1 MTCRLLG
8 KVWNGSEIERITA
21 PLSAPYTGYA
31 NHTVSSKGIKTAN
44 CGLDGGGVRGLS
56 SLLII
61 KELMKKIKDGDD
73 PIPRP
78 CQYFD
83 MIAGTS
89 TGG

>member
-1 MTCRLLG
+1 LTWKLLG
-8 KVWNGSEIERITA
+8 KAWNGSGIERITA
-21 PLSAPYTGYA
+21 ALSAPFTRY
-31 NHTVSSKGIKTAN
+31 
-44 CGLDGGGVRGLS
+44 LDGGGVRGLS

>member
-1 MTCRLLG
+1 
-8 KVWNGSEIERITA
+8 V
-21 PLSAPYTGYA
+21 PLEDF
-31 NHTVSSKGIKTAN
+31 KTAN
-44 CGLDGGGVRGLS
+44 CRLDGGGVRGLS

-61 KELMKKIKDGDD
+61 KELMKMIKDEDD
-73 PIPRP
+73 PNPHP